1 VISLYF
7 YSIVPDFNMN
17 IDLTTLLLSV
27 LLALAIGGLV
37 LVRSRTP
44 VPASSSDFQALQ
56 LRLQAYERLVLLAER
71 IALPHLI
78 SRLNTP
84 SATADEMKALLIET
98 IKQEF
103 DYNSTQQLYVSA
115 TAWEAV
121 RNLKEQN
128 ILLINQVAA
137 SLGWQAT
144 GAMLNKKLLELML
157 AQQDKPLDDIVKAV
171 LNEEAK
177 RLMR

>member
-1 VISLYF
+1 
-7 YSIVPDFNMN
+7 MN
-17 IDLTTLLLSV
+17 IDLTTLLLLV

-37 LVRSRTP
+37 LLRSRPTS
-44 VPASSSDFQALQ
+44 VATSDFQTLQ

-71 IALPHLI
+71 IALPHLV
-78 SRLNTP
+78 SRLNSP

-115 TAWEAV
+115 TAWEAI

-144 GAMLNKKLLELML
+144 GTMLNKKLLELLL
-157 AQQDKPLDDIVKAV
+157 AQQDKSLDDVVKTV

>member
-1 VISLYF
+1 
-7 YSIVPDFNMN
+7 MN
-17 IDLTTLLLSV
+17 IDLTTLLLLA

-37 LVRSRTP
+37 LLKSRSP
-44 VPASSSDFQALQ
+44 LPATGDFQTLQ

-78 SRLNTP
+78 SRLNSP

-115 TAWEAV
+115 SAWEAI

-137 SLGWQAT
+137 TLSGEAT
-144 GAMLNKKLLELML
+144 GAMLNKKLLELRL
-157 AQQDKPLDDIVKAV
+157 AQQDKPLDDVVKSV

>member
-1 VISLYF
+1 
-7 YSIVPDFNMN
+7 
-17 IDLTTLLLSV
+17 
-27 LLALAIGGLV
+27 
-37 LVRSRTP
+37 
-44 VPASSSDFQALQ
+44 
-56 LRLQAYERLVLLAER
+56 
-71 IALPHLI
+71 
-78 SRLNTP
+78 
-84 SATADEMKALLIET
+84 MKALLIET

-115 TAWEAV
+115 SAWEAI

-137 SLGWQAT
+137 TLSGEAT
-144 GAMLNKKLLELML
+144 GAMLNKKLLELRL
-157 AQQDKPLDDIVKAV
+157 AQQDKPLDDVVKSV

>member
-1 VISLYF
+1 
-7 YSIVPDFNMN
+7 MN
-17 IDLTTLLLSV
+17 IDLSTLLLSV

-37 LVRSRTP
+37 LLRSRTP
-44 VPASSSDFQALQ
+44 VPASGDFQTLQ

-84 SATADEMKALLIET
+84 SASADEMKALLIET

-157 AQQDKPLDDIVKAV
+157 AQQDKPLDDVVKAV

>member
-1 VISLYF
+1 M
-7 YSIVPDFNMN
+7 D
-17 IDLTTLLLSV
+17 IDLTTLLLLV
-27 LLALAIGGLV
+27 LLAVAVVGLIIIKNKPLA
-37 LVRSRTP
+37 
-44 VPASSSDFQALQ
+44 PASKDAQTLPM
-56 LRLQAYERLVLLAER
+56 RLQAYERLILLSER

-78 SRLNTP
+78 GRLNNP
-84 SATADEMKALLIET
+84 SATADEMKVLLTET

-115 TAWEAV
+115 AAWEAV

-128 ILLINQVAA
+128 ILLIHQVAQ

-144 GAMLNKKLLELML
+144 GSMLNKKLLELRL
-157 AQQDKPLDDIVKAV
+157 SDQGKPLDDVVKTI
-171 LNEEAK
+171 LNEEAQ

>member
-1 VISLYF
+1 M
-7 YSIVPDFNMN
+7 PDFNIT
-17 IDLTTLLLSV
+17 IDLTTLLLLV

-37 LVRSRTP
+37 LVRTRAP
-44 VPASSSDFQALQ
+44 LPATGDSQTLQ

-71 IALPHLI
+71 ISLPHLI
-78 SRLNTP
+78 SRLNSP
-84 SATADEMKALLIET
+84 SSTADEMKALLIES

-115 TAWEAV
+115 TAWEAI

-144 GAMLNKKLLELML
+144 GAMLNKKLLELLL

>member
-1 VISLYF
+1 
-7 YSIVPDFNMN
+7 M
-17 IDLTTLLLSV
+17 TLLLVV
-27 LLALAIGGLV
+27 LLAIAIGGLV
-37 LVRSRTP
+37 LLRSRP
-44 VPASSSDFQALQ
+44 SSSASNDFQTLQ

-71 IALPHLI
+71 IALPHLV
-78 SRLNTP
+78 SRLNNP
-84 SATADEMKALLIET
+84 SSSADEMKALLIET

-115 TAWEAV
+115 TAWEAI

-128 ILLINQVAA
+128 IMLIHQVAA

-144 GAMLNKKLLELML
+144 GTMLNKKLLELLL
-157 AQQDKPLDDIVKAV
+157 AQQEKPLDDVVKAV

>member
-1 VISLYF
+1 
-7 YSIVPDFNMN
+7 MN
-17 IDLTTLLLSV
+17 IDLTTLLLLA

-37 LVRSRTP
+37 LLKSRSP
-44 VPASSSDFQALQ
+44 LPATGDFQTLQ

-78 SRLNTP
+78 SRLNSP
-84 SATADEMKALLIET
+84 SATTDEMKARLIET

-115 TAWEAV
+115 SAWEAI

-137 SLGWQAT
+137 TLSGEAT
-144 GAMLNKKLLELML
+144 GAMLNKKLLELRL
-157 AQQDKPLDDIVKAV
+157 AQQDKPLDDVVKSV

>member
-1 VISLYF
+1 M
-7 YSIVPDFNMN
+7 PDFNIT
-17 IDLTTLLLSV
+17 IDLTTLLLLV

-37 LVRSRTP
+37 LVRTRAP
-44 VPASSSDFQALQ
+44 LPATGDSQTLQ

-71 IALPHLI
+71 ISLPHLI
-78 SRLNTP
+78 SRLNSP
-84 SATADEMKALLIET
+84 LSADEMKALLIES

-115 TAWEAV
+115 TAWEAI

-144 GAMLNKKLLELML
+144 GAMLNKKLLELRL
-157 AQQDKPLDDIVKAV
+157 AQQDKPLDDIVKTV

>member
-1 VISLYF
+1 M
-7 YSIVPDFNMN
+7 PDFNIT
-17 IDLTTLLLSV
+17 IDLTTLLLLV

-37 LVRSRTP
+37 LVRTRAP
-44 VPASSSDFQALQ
+44 LPATGDSQTLQ

-71 IALPHLI
+71 ISLPHLI
-78 SRLNTP
+78 SRLNSP
-84 SATADEMKALLIET
+84 SSADEMKALLIES

-115 TAWEAV
+115 TAWEAI

-144 GAMLNKKLLELML
+144 GAMLNKKLLELRL

>member
-1 VISLYF
+1 
-7 YSIVPDFNMN
+7 MN
-17 IDLTTLLLSV
+17 IDLITLLLIV

-37 LVRSRTP
+37 LLKSRP
-44 VPASSSDFQALQ
+44 SSVATNDFQTLQ

-71 IALPHLI
+71 ISLPHLVG
-78 SRLNTP
+78 RLNSS

-103 DYNSTQQLYVSA
+103 DYNSTQQVYVSA
-115 TAWEAV
+115 TAWEAI
-121 RNLKEQN
+121 RSRKELK

-144 GAMLNKKLLELML
+144 GTMLNKKLLELLL
-157 AQQDKPLDDIVKAV
+157 AQQEKPLDDVVKAV

>member
-1 VISLYF
+1 
-7 YSIVPDFNMN
+7 
-17 IDLTTLLLSV
+17 
-27 LLALAIGGLV
+27 
-37 LVRSRTP
+37 
-44 VPASSSDFQALQ
+44 
-56 LRLQAYERLVLLAER
+56 
-71 IALPHLI
+71 
-78 SRLNTP
+78 
-84 SATADEMKALLIET
+84 MKALLIET

-157 AQQDKPLDDIVKAV
+157 AQQDKPLDDVVKAV